1 VADGVGLAGE
11 LTAVCVGVG
20 VTVSAV
26 GELSG
31 LPFAATPIIQM
42 ATTATAMP
50 MLIFGCRR
58 TMLQKARQ
66 SSRFPPPR
74 VMRASCQRL

>member
-1 VADGVGLAGE
+1 
-11 LTAVCVGVG
+11 
-20 VTVSAV
+20 
-26 GELSG
+26 
-31 LPFAATPIIQM
+31 
-42 ATTATAMP
+42 MP